1 MIHGSKKKDPGISP
15 KRDPKLK
22 GTIDP
27 LFDGLAPPPDE
38 AKDEAI
44 ARMAREGKKYREIV
58 KELGVSQSRI
68 AEVLAKEGLLGEQRR
83 RKEVK
88 ESLVLFDDQFLA
100 SIIELPFDFFA
111 KRYGEFWKLSS
122 DERKKLTDLSNRL
135 ASKYIPLWVERFAD
149 EIAFLSTFAIIV
161 YPRYLM
167 TKELTEKPAG
177 INYQVKEEVP
187 KPKPEPLI
195 AE

>member
-1 MIHGSKKKDPGISP
+1 MIPGSKKKDPAPSFR
-15 KRDPKLK
+15 KDPKTK
-22 GTIDP
+22 GSVDP

-44 ARMAREGKKYREIV
+44 ARLAREGKKYREIV

-88 ESLVLFDDQFLA
+88 ESLVLFDEQFLA

-111 KRYGEFWKLSS
+111 KRYGSFWKLGS
-122 DERKKLTDLSNRL
+122 DEKEKLTNLSNKL

-149 EIAFLSTFAIIV
+149 EIAFLSTFAIII

-167 TKELTEKPAG
+167 TKELTGKP
-177 INYQVKEEVP
+177 KEEIQTLG
-187 KPKPEPLI
+187 PEPQPVI
-195 AE
+195 

>member
-1 MIHGSKKKDPGISP
+1 MTPGSKKTGPGP
-15 KRDPKLK
+15 LKRDPKVK
-22 GTIDP
+22 GGIDP
-27 LFDGLAPPPDE
+27 LFDGLAPPSDE
-38 AKDEAI
+38 DKDEAI
-44 ARMAREGKKYREIV
+44 ARLAREGKKYREIV

-111 KRYGEFWKLSS
+111 KRYGEFWRLAP
-122 DERKKLTDLSNRL
+122 DERKKLTDLSNKL

-167 TKELTEKPAG
+167 TKEFVEKAPEGAQELKAEPPSPA
-177 INYQVKEEVP
+177 
-187 KPKPEPLI
+187 
-195 AE
+195 

>member
-1 MIHGSKKKDPGISP
+1 MIPGSKKNPGPSP
-15 KRDPKLK
+15 KRDPRVK
-22 GTIDP
+22 GGIDP
-27 LFDGLAPPPDE
+27 LFEGLAPPAEE

-44 ARMAREGKKYREIV
+44 ARLSREGKKYREIV

-111 KRYGEFWKLSS
+111 KRYGDFWKLSP
-122 DERKKLTDLSNRL
+122 DERKKLTDLSNKL

-149 EIAFLSTFAIIV
+149 EIAFASTFAIIV

-167 TKELTEKPAG
+167 TKELVDK
-177 INYQVKEEVP
+177 VP
-187 KPKPEPLI
+187 KESQELKVESPPAL
-195 AE
+195 

>member
-1 MIHGSKKKDPGISP
+1 MIAGSKKKEAETLR
-15 KRDPKLK
+15 KKTQTK
-22 GTIDP
+22 GEVDP
-27 LFDGLAPPPDE
+27 LFEGLVPPIEED
-38 AKDEAI
+38 KDEAI
-44 ARMAREGKKYREIV
+44 ARLAREGKKYREIV

-100 SIIELPFDFFA
+100 SIIELPFDYFE
-111 KRYGEFWKLSS
+111 KRYGEFWKLSP
-122 DERKKLTDLSNRL
+122 DERKKLADLSNKL

-149 EIAFLSTFAIIV
+149 EIAFLSTLGILI

-167 TKELTEKPAG
+167 TKAVIEKAKMPQAE
-177 INYQVKEEVP
+177 I
-187 KPKPEPLI
+187 KPT
-195 AE
+195 A

>member
-1 MIHGSKKKDPGISP
+1 MTPGSKKKEAERLP
-15 KRDPKLK
+15 KKDPKTK
-22 GTIDP
+22 GQIDP
-27 LFDGLAPPPDE
+27 LFEGLAPPPEE

-44 ARMAREGKKYREIV
+44 ARLAREGKKYREIV

-88 ESLVLFDDQFLA
+88 ESLVLFDEQFLG

-111 KRYGEFWKLSS
+111 KRYGEFWKLSL
-122 DERKKLTDLSNRL
+122 DEKEKLTALSNKL
-135 ASKYIPLWVERFAD
+135 ASKYIPLWIERFAD
-149 EIAFLSTFAIIV
+149 EIAFLSTIGILI

-167 TKELTEKPAG
+167 TKEMIEKA
-177 INYQVKEEVP
+177 KMP
-187 KPKPEPLI
+187 K
-195 AE
+195 AETQPTA

>member
-1 MIHGSKKKDPGISP
+1 MTPGSKKNDSAPSFKKDP
-15 KRDPKLK
+15 KTK
-22 GTIDP
+22 GSVDP

-44 ARMAREGKKYREIV
+44 ARLSREGKKYREIV

-88 ESLVLFDDQFLA
+88 ETLVLFDDQFLA

-111 KRYGEFWKLSS
+111 KRYGEFWRLSP
-122 DERKKLTDLSNRL
+122 DERKKLTDLSNKL

-149 EIAFLSTFAIIV
+149 EIAFASTFAIIV

-167 TKELTEKPAG
+167 TKELAEKT
-177 INYQVKEEVP
+177 IEETP
-187 KPKPEPLI
+187 KLKAEPLPPV
-195 AE
+195 